1 MKYLFLLF
9 AALFFVACSKDHM
22 IGKKCVETAYYF
34 KAGDTY
40 LKADNQEFRIMFT
53 GEVANA
59 YFYKGTRK
67 YSTMDYY
74 KEDEYGIFKKQGSEV
89 VCSPTT
95 PLKDSYKWKQLN

>member
-1 MKYLFLLF
+1 MKNLFLLF

-40 LKADNQEFRIMFT
+40 LKADTQEFRIMFT

-95 PLKDSYKWKQLN
+95 PLKDSYK